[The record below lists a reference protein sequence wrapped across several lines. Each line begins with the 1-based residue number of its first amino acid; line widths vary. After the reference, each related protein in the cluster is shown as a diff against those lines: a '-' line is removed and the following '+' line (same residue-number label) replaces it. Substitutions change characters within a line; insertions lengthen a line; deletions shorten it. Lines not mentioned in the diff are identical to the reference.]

1 MIRHPIIAVIGL
13 GTMGL
18 GIAQTYAAA
27 GFTVLATDAHAPTRD
42 TAVARLGAALAK
54 RVAAGKMEPALR
66 EATLANL
73 TVVAGL
79 PDLGRADLVIEAIV
93 ENLAA
98 KQSLF
103 TALERIISPDA
114 ILATNTSSLSVA
126 AVANGLQDPR
136 RLLGLHFFNPA
147 PVMRLVELIAHAT
160 TSQAALTLA
169 RTVTETAGKTVIQCP
184 DSPGFIVNRCARSY
198 YGEALAMLEEGR
210 TPSDIDAAMQM
221 AGYPLG
227 PFALIDLIGAD
238 INLAATE
245 GLYAAMDGHPRYYP
259 FDALR
264 AAVAAGR
271 LGRKSGQGFVHPG
284 VPGPAPPDADQIVE
298 RIQATLIN
306 EAGFLLS
313 EGAILAQD
321 IDTALL
327 LGLNFPQG
335 PFQAL
340 SMIGKPRI
348 LAVLAALHAAAPP
361 ALKTRY
367 LPAPIL
373 SMP

>member
-27 GFTVLATDAHAPTRD
+27 GFVVLATDAHAPTRD

-169 RTVTETAGKTVIQCP
+169 RDVTETAGKTVIQCP
-184 DSPGFIVNRCARSY
+184 DSPGFIVNRCARPY

-210 TPSDIDAAMQM
+210 MPSDIDAAMQM

-284 VPGPAPPDADQIVE
+284 VPGPVPHDAAQIVE

-321 IDTALL
+321 IDTALI

-335 PFQAL
+335 PLQAL